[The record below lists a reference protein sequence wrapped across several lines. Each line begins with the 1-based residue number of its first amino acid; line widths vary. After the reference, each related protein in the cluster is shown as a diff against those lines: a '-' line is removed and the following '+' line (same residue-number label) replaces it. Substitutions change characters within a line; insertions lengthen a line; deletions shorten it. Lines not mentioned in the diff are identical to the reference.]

1 MTRPTRR
8 QQRPL
13 VAAALARTRSA
24 FAGVAV
30 VSGVTNLLM
39 LTGPLFMLQIYDRV
53 LSSRSIPTL
62 LALTALVAGLYL
74 FLGVLEIIRARV
86 LTRIGQRIDRELS
99 GPAFDAGLNLPLKT
113 RNSEAAAHPMR
124 DLDLIRQFMSG
135 QGPVAI
141 CDLPWLPIY
150 LAIIFFFHPY
160 LGWLGTA
167 GAAILIVIT
176 VVNEYTL
183 RKPVERLAAMTR
195 ARNAFAEA
203 GRRNAEVLRA
213 MGMAPR
219 YRERFA
225 QNDQAYQAVQGRVGD
240 MTGGFSA
247 GTKVFRLALQSAV
260 LALGAWLAI
269 MQAITPGVMIAAS
282 ILTARALAPIEAAIG
297 QWRHFLAC
305 RQARRRLGDMLGH
318 GLDASPEMQLPLP
331 KTRLDVESLA
341 IAAPGDRHALIQD
354 LRFSLKAGDAL
365 GVIGPSG
372 SGKSTLARA
381 LVGIWPAMRGSIRL
395 DGATLE
401 QWAPEE
407 LGPAIGYL
415 PQGVELFDGTVAE
428 NIARFA
434 AEADPQDV
442 VAAAQR
448 AGVHDL
454 ILQFSDGYDT
464 RIGENGA
471 ILSAGQRQ
479 RIGLARAL
487 YGQPF
492 LIVLDEPNANLDS
505 EGEKALSEAIAAAR
519 ADDAIVIVIAHRPSA
534 LANVDQVLVMQGGR
548 QAAIGPRD
556 EVLRRTTIRPVPA
569 TA

>member
-318 GLDASPEMQLPLP
+318 GLDASPEMQLPRP

-454 ILQFSDGYDT
+454 ILQFSDGYDS

>member
-1 MTRPTRR
+1 MTKSAKG
-8 QQRPL
+8 QQQPL
-13 VAAALARTRSA
+13 VAAALSRTRGA
-24 FAGVAV
+24 FTGVAF
-30 VSGVTNLLM
+30 VSAVTNLLM

-53 LSSRSIPTL
+53 LSSRSVPTL
-62 LALTALVAGLYL
+62 VALTALVAGLYL

-86 LTRIGQRIDRELS
+86 LTRIGQRVDRELS

-124 DLDLIRQFMSG
+124 DLDRIRQFMAG

-150 LAIIFFFHPY
+150 LAIIFMFHPY

-167 GAAILIVIT
+167 GAVILIVIT
-176 VVNEYTL
+176 LINEYTL

-195 ARNAFAEA
+195 TRNAFAEA

-213 MGMAPR
+213 MGMGPR
-219 YRERFA
+219 YRRRFEVTDA
-225 QNDQAYQAVQGRVGD
+225 PYQAIQARVGD
-240 MTGGFSA
+240 MTGSFSA
-247 GTKVFRLALQSAV
+247 GTKVFRLGLQSAV

-297 QWRHFLAC
+297 QWRHFIAC
-305 RQARRRLGDMLGH
+305 RQAHRRLGEMLGH
-318 GLDASPEMQLPLP
+318 GLAADPDMVLPRPAS
-331 KTRLDVESLA
+331 RLDVENIA
-341 IAAPGDRHALIQD
+341 VAAPGDKHALIQD

-381 LVGIWPAMRGSIRL
+381 LVGIWPAMRGTIRL
-395 DGATLE
+395 DGATLD
-401 QWAPEE
+401 QWAPEA

-428 NIARFA
+428 NIARFDPD
-434 AEADPQDV
+434 ADPQAI
-442 VAAAQR
+442 VAAAER
-448 AGVHDL
+448 AGVHEL
-454 ILQFSDGYDT
+454 ILQFPDGYDT
-464 RIGENGA
+464 RIGEYGA
-471 ILSAGQRQ
+471 ILSVGQRQ

-492 LIVLDEPNANLDS
+492 LIVLDEPNANLDA

-519 ADDAIVIVIAHRPSA
+519 ADEAIVVVIAHRPSA

>member
-318 GLDASPEMQLPLP
+318 GLDASPEMQLPRP